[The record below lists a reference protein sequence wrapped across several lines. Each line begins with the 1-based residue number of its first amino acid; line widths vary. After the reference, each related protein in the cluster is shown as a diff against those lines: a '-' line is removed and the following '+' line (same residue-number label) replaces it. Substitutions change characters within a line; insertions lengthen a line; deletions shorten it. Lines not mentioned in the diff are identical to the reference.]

1 MRSRPSRSGR
11 AERGFALMEVM
22 VASAI
27 LGVVALSLIR
37 FWSVFDSLSFDLLLR
52 QKAVFVLNG
61 EMARLNNLYTTSGFG
76 AGLRPLTT
84 GYPTVRGISGSDSRL
99 TYSNLSTGPSGLTVD
114 FVVTSAASFAASEQA
129 VLLDGL
135 LTGARNYVWL
145 DRDRQLMARI
155 GWLEAPIT
163 SGAACSGSLASACQ
177 CLAFAGVLSGSCE
190 TVTLILDYPFALA
203 GGAVVA
209 RGTTKTLTL
218 STIVG
223 RRI

>member
-1 MRSRPSRSGR
+1 M
-11 AERGFALMEVM
+11 
-22 VASAI
+22 ASAI

-52 QKAVFVLNG
+52 QKAVFVLDG

-84 GYPTVRGISGSDSRL
+84 GYTPVPRISGSDSRL
-99 TYSNLSTGPSGLTVD
+99 TYSSLSTGVD
-114 FVVTSAASFAASEQA
+114 FVVTSTAAFAAADQL

-145 DRDRQLMARI
+145 DRDRQLAARI
-155 GWLEAPIT
+155 GWIEAPLT
-163 SGAACSGSLASACQ
+163 GCVGACQ
-177 CLAFAGVLSGSCE
+177 CLAFGNIAGLLAGDCKVL
-190 TVTLILDYPFALA
+190 TLILDYPFTLT
-203 GGAVVA
+203 GGAPAA

-223 RRI
+223 RRL